1 VRVTTVEAVVASQ
14 GGGRRRPWLAW
25 LIGGLVVAA
34 LALWIGSWIW
44 MTTWPPIRRGSVT
57 AVIGQAEACDPSE
70 FGSDETV
77 DCQRVPFKAGAPVG
91 IGFTVR
97 NDAPVAVTVVS
108 VEPIGFELTGPA
120 VLHPELIDGYL
131 FGADAGRP
139 FEPVEVAPGAE
150 QAIQLVGMFMD
161 CRTVAANYVP
171 GSSVV
176 ATGARMRIR
185 WLLFESDVDIPLSLA
200 VSIGVPEHC
209 G

>member
-44 MTTWPPIRRGSVT
+44 MTTSPPIRRGSVT
-57 AVIGQAEACDPSE
+57 AVIGQAEACNPSE

-77 DCQRVPFKAGAPVG
+77 DCQRVLFKAGAPVG

-97 NDAPVAVTVVS
+97 NDGPVAVTVVS

-120 VLHPELIDGYL
+120 VLHPELIDGHF

-139 FEPVEVAPGAE
+139 FEPVEVASGAQ
-150 QAIQLVGMFMD
+150 QAIQLVGTFMD
-161 CRTVAANYVP
+161 CLRVAGERRQETSWRLHP
-171 GSSVV
+171 C
-176 ATGARMRIR
+176 MIR
-185 WLLFESDVDIPLSLA
+185 AGPS
-200 VSIGVPEHC
+200 
-209 G
+209 